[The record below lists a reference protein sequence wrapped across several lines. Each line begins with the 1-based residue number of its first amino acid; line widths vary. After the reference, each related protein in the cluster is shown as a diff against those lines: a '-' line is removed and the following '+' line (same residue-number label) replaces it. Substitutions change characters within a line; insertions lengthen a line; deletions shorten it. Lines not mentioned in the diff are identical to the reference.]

1 MMSVESSQA
10 SAPFVPTEHPL
21 LPLPTV
27 QEMELLLRDEKTA
40 AELMKWLMTREARIK
55 QAEMDPL
62 HYGFELDHW
71 RDADKLLEQ
80 VDVLYIGG
88 GNRSGKTEYCTK
100 RALEAALI
108 YPGGKLWFFQDNE
121 RTSIGTQQAAVW
133 RFLPAEVKR
142 FNGKRHPHY
151 KVNFTDAGGFAD
163 RILGVAES
171 DADFVP
177 DL

>member
-1 MMSVESSQA
+1 MLFSRRLGGYAPCSGGGFLEDLPSRVFMTQA
-10 SAPFVPTEHPL
+10 ATQAPFVPTEHPL

-62 HYGFELDHW
+62 NYGFELDHW

-100 RALEAALI
+100 RAL
-108 YPGGKLWFFQDNE
+108 
-121 RTSIGTQQAAVW
+121 
-133 RFLPAEVKR
+133 
-142 FNGKRHPHY
+142 
-151 KVNFTDAGGFAD
+151 
-163 RILGVAES
+163 
-171 DADFVP
+171 
-177 DL
+177 